1 MQGCE
6 LLSESVVIHNPVY
19 WRNVIIR
26 GSIYGA
32 GCLLGAALILTEG
45 TGMSITGLAVVALL
59 FIAVF
64 YLFVGH
70 PEIVRRPK
78 RIEIVETGVLLH
90 RRVLPGSKMVRWDD
104 ILSVTVYLGDPS
116 EIDPE
121 YYREAILL
129 LKNKSYYNINR
140 PSALA
145 IREAHLAKFGSYPLR
160 GRPGKLGP

>member
-6 LLSESVVIHNPVY
+6 LLSESVVIDNPVY

-26 GSIYGA
+26 GSIYGG

-45 TGMSITGLAVVALL
+45 KGMPITGLALVALL

-90 RRVLPGSKMVRWDD
+90 RRVLPGSKMVGWDD
-104 ILSVTVYLGDPS
+104 ILSVNVFIGDQS
-116 EIDPE
+116 EISPE
-121 YYREAILL
+121 YYRMAVLW

-145 IREAHLAKFGSYPLR
+145 IREAHMAKFGSYPMR
-160 GRPGKLGP
+160 GMPGSLVP